1 MVSHRTFRPTWRE
14 WRHVGQAATPEMLAW
29 QTSCATPNF
38 MARQYWLTAS
48 SHEHCLFIVWSRIR
62 EDRVKPLCKSHRGQS
77 KVTLQATMHPPDPE
91 RIRSKPRLGWIP
103 SAVPPYWPWHIA
115 LAYPISSW
123 HVYEAHRSRLCWPA
137 VHMILA
143 VVVLL
148 LATPKSWACQ
158 LPRHHGRCNG
168 SCHAFDPPWT
178 RMLHGT
184 HSWHGSNHLPRP

>member
-1 MVSHRTFRPTWRE
+1 MLDRLPHRKCWRGRLVVPRQTL
-14 WRHVGQAATPEMLAW
+14 WRDSIDSQQVAT
-29 QTSCATPNF
+29 N
-38 MARQYWLTAS
+38 
-48 SHEHCLFIVWSRIR
+48 IVCSLCGHGLERTG
-62 EDRVKPLCKSHRGQS
+62 VKPLCKSRRGQS
-77 KVTLQATMHPPDPE
+77 KVTLQATVHPPDPK
-91 RIRSKPRLGWIP
+91 RIRGKPRLGWIP

-123 HVYEAHRSRLCWPA
+123 HVYEAHCSWLCWPA

-148 LATPKSWACQ
+148 LAAPKSWACQ

-168 SCHAFDPPWT
+168 SCHTFDPPWT

-184 HSWHGSNHLPRP
+184 HSWHGSNHSPRPLKRCGQKG